1 MTNERAA
8 WTAAADALE
17 TARNAS
23 ETLALAE
30 RAALIARSASVAAWT
45 AEGMAWVTWLKGRAE
60 ERAASA
66 VRARAAERAA

>member
-17 TARNAS
+17 MARNAS

-45 AEGMAWVTWLKGRAE
+45 AEGMAWVTWLKARAEGRA
-60 ERAASA
+60 A
-66 VRARAAERAA
+66 ARAQLAAAAPQ